1 MKRTVRS
8 ALCAALLGATVL
20 LAGCASNPE
29 TTLEVTWAAPQLPPA
44 KSFNKLLIITIAPS
58 EFVQEAFQNQMAAEL
73 KKKGVNAVA
82 SGRYFT
88 RYTDA
93 ERDRFMKSIADSG
106 ADHILLARVTEV
118 NSKIQEGGGTIIG
131 PGGVPYGDAIGI
143 QGAYARAF
151 YPGTV
156 VSGGAGGV
164 AKTAT
169 SEASIFAANGE
180 KLIWSA
186 RIRTTDTQST
196 TGAKYAPEYVG
207 VVLEAMK
214 KDKLL

>member
-1 MKRTVRS
+1 MKKTVRS
-8 ALCAALLGATVL
+8 ALSAALLAVTAL
-20 LAGCASNPE
+20 STGCASRPE

-44 KSFNKLLIITIAPS
+44 KSFSKLLIITVAPS

-73 KKKGVNAVA
+73 KKRGVNAVA
-82 SGRYFT
+82 SRRYFT

-93 ERDRFMKSIADSG
+93 ERDRFMKSIADSD
-106 ADHILLARVTEV
+106 ADHILLARVSEV
-118 NSKIQEGGGTIIG
+118 STKTYEGGGTIIG
-131 PGGVPYGDAIGI
+131 PGGVPYGDAVGV

-151 YPGTV
+151 YPGAV
-156 VSGGAGGV
+156 VPVAGGV

-169 SEASIFAANGE
+169 SEASIFAAKGE

-186 RIRTTDTQST
+186 RVRTTNTQSA
-196 TGAKYAPEYVG
+196 TGAEYAPEYVG
-207 VVLEAMK
+207 VILEAMK